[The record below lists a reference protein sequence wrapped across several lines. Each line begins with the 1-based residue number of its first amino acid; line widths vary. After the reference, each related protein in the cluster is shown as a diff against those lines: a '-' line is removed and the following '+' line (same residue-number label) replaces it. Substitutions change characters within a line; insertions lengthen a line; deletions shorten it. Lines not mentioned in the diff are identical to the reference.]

1 VPRVSR
7 GEFLGFLAAGGIAA
21 LAGMRSVSS
30 PRAFNNFDNQAT
42 AQVSG
47 SWKTG
52 PKALNHPV
60 HLALLPSG
68 KVLYVAGSGFHRPSA
83 SGPFKA
89 GIWNPTT
96 NAQKEYLLD
105 EDIWCSGH
113 ALLPSGNVL
122 FVGGTLKYAK
132 DSPNRLWWGLN
143 STYEFSFQT
152 ETFLNRPAMK
162 HGRWYPTVV
171 CLANGKIQVV
181 DGYDEFGYNN
191 LLTEIYDPVN
201 KTWTIS
207 YAPNSSD
214 TYCVGCGP
222 DGCANVEGAGEICY
236 GGTNNGVAPLVDPYP
251 RMHLLPSGM
260 VACVGQDPIRYLWD
274 PSTGSWYE
282 AGTGIER
289 SFGTS
294 VLLPLQNTTT
304 EKGKILICGGSD
316 DPSFP
321 AIAKKSAEI
330 LEQSDFKLVSKF
342 APSMTFPRRY
352 CNPVILP
359 DGKVLIIGGT
369 RENNDKSLAVYKPE
383 MFDPITKKWTILPPH
398 SVPRIYHSGAL
409 LLMDGRVYVAGSS
422 YSPYSYEL
430 RTEIFSPTY
439 VFEQRPKISAISA
452 TATYGKEFE
461 ITTLNA
467 STIKSVSM
475 VRFSSTTHHYN
486 TDQRLLWLQIISKTG
501 NIIKVSS
508 PRNSRLAPP
517 GYYMVHI
524 LNWSGIP
531 SKAATMQVL

>member
-1 VPRVSR
+1 MPRVSR
-7 GEFLGFLAAGGIAA
+7 GEFLRFLAAGGIATF
-21 LAGMRSVSS
+21 AGMG
-30 PRAFNNFDNQAT
+30 ALGTLNNATSGNNQAT
-42 AQVSG
+42 AQLSG
-47 SWKTG
+47 SWKAG

-68 KVLYVAGSGFHRPSA
+68 KVLYLAGSGFHRPSS

-89 GIWNPTT
+89 GIWDPST
-96 NAQKEYLLD
+96 NTQKEYLMD

-113 ALLPSGNVL
+113 ALLPNGNVL
-122 FVGGTLKYAK
+122 IVGGTLKYQK
-132 DSPNRLWWGLN
+132 DTPNRLWWGLK
-143 STYEFSFQT
+143 STYEFNFQT
-152 ETFLNRPAMK
+152 EKFLDRPAMS

-171 CLANGKIQVV
+171 CLASGKIQVV

-191 LLTEIYDPVN
+191 LLTEIYDPAN
-201 KTWTIS
+201 QKWSIS
-207 YAPNSSD
+207 YAPNSND

-222 DGCANVEGAGEICY
+222 EGCANLQGAGEKCY
-236 GGTNNGVAPLVDPYP
+236 GGPNRGVSPLLDPYP
-251 RMHLLPSGM
+251 RMHLLPGGM

-274 PSTGSWYE
+274 PSTGNWHKG
-282 AGTGIER
+282 GTGVER

-316 DPSFP
+316 DPGFP

-330 LEQSDFKLVSKF
+330 LEPIGLKLVSKF
-342 APSMTFPRRY
+342 APSMTFARRY

-383 MFDPITKKWTILPPH
+383 MFDPVTKKWTVLPPH
-398 SVPRIYHSGAL
+398 SVARIYHSGAL
-409 LLMDGRVYVAGSS
+409 LLTDGRVYVAGTS
-422 YSPYSYEL
+422 YSPSSFEL
-430 RTEIFSPTY
+430 RTEIFSPRY
-439 VFEQRPKISAISA
+439 MFENRPQISGISAS
-452 TATYGKEFE
+452 TTYGKVFQ
-461 ITTLNA
+461 ITTPTP
-467 STIKSVSM
+467 STIKSVSI

-486 TDQRLLWLQIISKTG
+486 TDQRLLWLQIVGRAG
-501 NIIKVSS
+501 NTIKVSS
-508 PRNSRLAPP
+508 PKNRRLAPP

-531 SKAATMQVL
+531 SKAATLRVI